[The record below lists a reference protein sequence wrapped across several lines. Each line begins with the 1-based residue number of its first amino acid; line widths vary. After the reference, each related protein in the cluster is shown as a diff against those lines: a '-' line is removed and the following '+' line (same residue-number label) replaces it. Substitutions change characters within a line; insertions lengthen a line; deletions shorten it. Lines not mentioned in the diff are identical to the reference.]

1 MKYSVHIKT
10 DNLENKYHL
19 SVVDLPGCSTE
30 SKTVE
35 DGLQQ
40 LENVIDSHLTLLSE
54 YGEKIPHAKPIDY
67 HMKSNNLGVW
77 VIIDVDIMPYLGK
90 SQKINVTLPELL
102 IKQIDDRVSKSAEHK
117 TRSGFIAS
125 VCINELSKS

>member
-77 VIIDVDIMPYLGK
+77 VIIDPAIDPTIGP
-90 SQKINVTLPELL
+90 TTPE
-102 IKQIDDRVSKSAEHK
+102 KSA
-117 TRSGFIAS
+117 RSPKPNPVSSITTF
-125 VCINELSKS
+125 